1 MVAFLL
7 PLKVHYSNIAIGVAV
22 FFWLVTFSKE
32 RLKQDTATLTVFCI
46 FCSLYLIEIL
56 GLVHSDNLRYG
67 FFLLETKLALLIFPV
82 IIFLSSITQKHVT
95 YVLRAFMAGVTAASL
110 ICMVL
115 AIQKLLEIKVPLSWF
130 FTDDRFHNQKFTEP
144 ISIHP
149 AYLSFCISI
158 LIFYIIEREWKHRKL
173 RPVWVGLL
181 LFFGLCLFILMSRAA
196 IAAFALA
203 LLVYVVYEILH
214 RKQFLVTGLTL
225 LAIFFLTVFI
235 TLSYVPDFRA
245 RMLELTENYEVI
257 LKSDNGSSTSLHVQQ
272 WYCAWNSV
280 NGIQLIW
287 GLGTGDE
294 KDALTECYTE
304 NQFKWLIKLKLDA
317 HNEYLSSLV
326 RHGIIGVILL
336 FLNLVVAIVLALKSR
351 SPLYLTFI
359 VMVIIHAISVSIL
372 YGQVSLIIYSLFNT
386 LFAKEAL
393 LQQNVSWQFPY
404 FRRKSSTQ

>member
-1 MVAFLL
+1 
-7 PLKVHYSNIAIGVAV
+7 
-22 FFWLVTFSKE
+22 
-32 RLKQDTATLTVFCI
+32 
-46 FCSLYLIEIL
+46 
-56 GLVHSDNLRYG
+56 
-67 FFLLETKLALLIFPV
+67 
-82 IIFLSSITQKHVT
+82 
-95 YVLRAFMAGVTAASL
+95 
-110 ICMVL
+110 
-115 AIQKLLEIKVPLSWF
+115 
-130 FTDDRFHNQKFTEP
+130 
-144 ISIHP
+144 
-149 AYLSFCISI
+149 
-158 LIFYIIEREWKHRKL
+158 
-173 RPVWVGLL
+173 
-181 LFFGLCLFILMSRAA
+181 
-196 IAAFALA
+196 
-203 LLVYVVYEILH
+203 
-214 RKQFLVTGLTL
+214 
-225 LAIFFLTVFI
+225 
-235 TLSYVPDFRA
+235 
-245 RMLELTENYEVI
+245 MLELTENYEVI